1 MQALGADLLGFAG
14 ALGIG
19 LLIGV
24 ERERAKG
31 EGPAR
36 DVAGV
41 RTFALCG
48 LVGAAA
54 MWLGPAAIVSGG
66 LVLGLLV
73 LAGYRHTQA
82 QDPGLTTEIAMLATF
97 LLGMMALRSPVLAG
111 GLGVV
116 VAGLLAA
123 KNSLHRFVKQG
134 LSERELE
141 DLLLLLA
148 AAFIVLPLLPDRA
161 IDPWGALVPRKLWM
175 LVVAVM
181 TVSSIG
187 YVALRTVGPRLGLAL
202 AGLAGG
208 FVSSTATIA
217 ALGERARAAPAFA
230 GSLASAALVS
240 NVSTI
245 VQLAIVIGTL
255 SPALLLRAAWPLA
268 AAGAVALLTALAAN
282 FHAEKAPP
290 DGRELA
296 GSRPLQPR
304 QALIFA
310 AIVAVVFLIAAIARD
325 QLGNASLPWVLAL
338 SGFADVHASA
348 ASAAQLA
355 GAGLVEPRL
364 ALLATCAALATNSA
378 MKCLLAITQG
388 GRAFAWRVVPGVLG
402 MVLAFLVVAA
412 LQKA

>member
-54 MWLGPAAIVSGG
+54 MWLGPAAIVAGG

-123 KNSLHRFVKQG
+123 KKTLHRFVKQG

-175 LVVAVM
+175 LVVAVIA
-181 TVSSIG
+181 VSSIG
-187 YVALRTVGPRLGLAL
+187 YVAMRLWGAKRGLLLGAAL
-202 AGLAGG
+202 GGL
-208 FVSSTATIA
+208 VSSTA
-217 ALGERARAAPAFA
+217 
-230 GSLASAALVS
+230 V
-240 NVSTI
+240 
-245 VQLAIVIGTL
+245 TL
-255 SPALLLRAAWPLA
+255 S
-268 AAGAVALLTALAAN
+268 
-282 FHAEKAPP
+282 F
-290 DGRELA
+290 
-296 GSRPLQPR
+296 SR
-304 QALIFA
+304 
-310 AIVAVVFLIAAIARD
+310 
-325 QLGNASLPWVLAL
+325 
-338 SGFADVHASA
+338 
-348 ASAAQLA
+348 
-355 GAGLVEPRL
+355 
-364 ALLATCAALATNSA
+364 
-378 MKCLLAITQG
+378 
-388 GRAFAWRVVPGVLG
+388 
-402 MVLAFLVVAA
+402 
-412 LQKA
+412 